1 MLEDTNAKLL
11 SRIDS
16 VEAIIFAEGFLNE
29 PLDYCTLW
37 DKLFKA
43 KLKFL
48 RQLLSLASS
57 FSSLFN

>member
-16 VEAIIFAEGFLNE
+16 GEAIIFAEGFLNE
-29 PLDYCTLW
+29 PSAYCTLW
-37 DKLFKA
+37 DKLVKA
-43 KLKFL
+43 KLKIW

-57 FSSLFN
+57 FCSLFN